1 MKVARLAK
9 QTRVHRK
16 LHSWISVS
24 MVLFMLVMAITG
36 ILLAWKKQ
44 LKLLPKTQKS
54 KVEQADQWIPVEEM
68 ARLGREFAQDSLGK
82 SSEIDRIDI
91 RPDKGI
97 AKIVFKYHFT
107 ELQLDGFSGKVLS
120 VAQRNSDLIE
130 KIHDGSILD
139 FLTNPDG
146 EGFKISY
153 STLTGLALTILS
165 LTGIFLWYNPR
176 WIKHWKQKR

>member
-1 MKVARLAK
+1 
-9 QTRVHRK
+9 
-16 LHSWISVS
+16 

-36 ILLAWKKQ
+36 VLLAWKKQ
-44 LKLLPKTQKS
+44 LNLLPKTRKS
-54 KVEQADQWIPVEEM
+54 TSELVDQWIPVEEM
-68 ARLGREFAQDSLGK
+68 ARLGQKFVQDSLGK

-107 ELQLDGFSGKVLS
+107 EIQLDGFSGDVLS

-139 FLTNPDG
+139 FLTDPDG
-146 EGFKISY
+146 EGFKIFY
-153 STLTGLALTILS
+153 STLTGLALLFLS
-165 LTGIFLWYNPR
+165 FTGIFLWYNPR
-176 WIKHWKQKR
+176 RIKRWKHKV